1 MFSQQKNGEDSEEVL
16 TLWMF
21 SGDDREQS
29 AAIYKKLSSLTS
41 TAAGIYRYSIP
52 QGADEKVALTVE
64 ELKELFHT
72 IEISWHSEQY

>member
-1 MFSQQKNGEDSEEVL
+1 MFSLQKSGEDSAEIL

-21 SGDDREQS
+21 SGDDREQA

-52 QGADEKVALTVE
+52 QGADEKVALTGE
-64 ELKELFHT
+64 ELKGLFHT
-72 IEISWHSEQY
+72 IETSWHSEQY